1 MCLILFAYR
10 YHPRY
15 PLIVAANRD
24 EFYDRP
30 TAPASF
36 WETEPR
42 LLAGRDLRCGGTW
55 LGVTGDG
62 RFAALA
68 NYRDPRSMESD
79 APSRGD
85 LVPEFLL
92 GGMTPDGY
100 QEVLREKS
108 AGYNGF
114 SLLFGT
120 AGRLFCHCNR
130 GDVPPLVQPGI
141 HGLSNH
147 LLDTPWPKVER
158 GKARLK
164 KILKDD
170 HEPSVEELF
179 SLLADRS
186 QPDDRHLPDT
196 GVGLEKERL
205 LAPLFISGMGYGTRS
220 STVLLID
227 RDGTITFT
235 ERTWHGAPQ
244 HGATAAFRFRI
255 EN

>member
-42 LLAGRDLRCGGTW
+42 LLAGKDLRCGGTW

-68 NYRDPRSMESD
+68 NYRDPRSMKSD
-79 APSRGD
+79 APSRGA

-92 GGMTPDGY
+92 CGMPPDGY

-147 LLDTPWPKVER
+147 LPDTPWPKVER

-186 QPDDRHLPDT
+186 QPDDRHLPET

-205 LAPLFISGMGYGTRS
+205 LAPIFISGMGYGTRS

-244 HGATAAFRFRI
+244 HGVTAAFRFRI
-255 EN
+255 ES